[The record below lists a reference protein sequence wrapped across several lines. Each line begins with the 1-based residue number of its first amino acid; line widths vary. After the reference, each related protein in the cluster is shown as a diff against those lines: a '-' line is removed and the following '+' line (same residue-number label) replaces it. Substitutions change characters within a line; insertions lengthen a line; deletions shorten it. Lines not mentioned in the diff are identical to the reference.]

1 MPGIRVSGLTDLEL
15 GSGAGEGGRAAGEVR
30 GGLEKGVVFPDSSS
44 PGLEKGL
51 FPPLLLG
58 AHVQNF

>member
-1 MPGIRVSGLTDLEL
+1 MAVEQERAEEL
-15 GSGAGEGGRAAGEVR
+15 QEGVE
-30 GGLEKGVVFPDSSS
+30 GGLEKGVILPDSST